1 MILQVTVPNTVT
13 LDRTLGGLGISITGG
28 ADNQI
33 LDGNSGVFITNVSNV
48 SLLTVLESTV
58 REIREPPS
66 VLSNNFGSGLA

>member
-33 LDGNSGVFITNVSNV
+33 LDGNSGVFITNVS
-48 SLLTVLESTV
+48 
-58 REIREPPS
+58 R
-66 VLSNNFGSGLA
+66 F